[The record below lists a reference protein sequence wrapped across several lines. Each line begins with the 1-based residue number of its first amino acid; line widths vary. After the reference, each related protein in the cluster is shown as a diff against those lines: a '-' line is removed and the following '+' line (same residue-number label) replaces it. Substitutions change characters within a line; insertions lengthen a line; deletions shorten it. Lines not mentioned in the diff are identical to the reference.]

1 MSVYLYY
8 GNKKKAAQQGQ
19 GKDVVYMSKAIKAT
33 ENIKEV
39 ITEKVNEIKVNEAKA
54 NTAMGFVNKF
64 VINGEEVKP
73 APKKTEVTIN
83 GKKLNIACRIIPDNV
98 TDKYTNS
105 FSIPVKDKDM
115 KVFYCKGGGVLA
127 ASIYVDSKL
136 EYSGISMQGIFAV
149 VQASFGVDKLTVD
162 RLYIA
167 SNVNRKKP
175 APANKATE
183 PTPEVNTAAK

>member
-1 MSVYLYY
+1 
-8 GNKKKAAQQGQ
+8 
-19 GKDVVYMSKAIKAT
+19 MSKVKAT

-39 ITEKVNEIKVNEAKA
+39 NPQKANETNA
-54 NTAMGFVNKF
+54 NTAMDFVNKF

-73 APKKTEVTIN
+73 APKKAEITIN
-83 GKKLNIACRIIPDNV
+83 GKKLNLACRIIPDNAI
-98 TDKYTNS
+98 DAYTNN
-105 FSIPVKDKDM
+105 FSIPVKDKDV

-127 ASIYVDSKL
+127 ASLYVDSKL

-175 APANKATE
+175 APTNKAIE
-183 PTPEVNTAAK
+183 PTPEVNAVVK

>member
-1 MSVYLYY
+1 
-8 GNKKKAAQQGQ
+8 
-19 GKDVVYMSKAIKAT
+19 MSKVKAT
-33 ENIKEV
+33 ENIKDV
-39 ITEKVNEIKVNEAKA
+39 TTEKVNEVKANETKA
-54 NTAMGFVNKF
+54 NTAMGFVNRF
-64 VINGEEVKP
+64 VINGEEVK
-73 APKKTEVTIN
+73 AATKKTEITIN
-83 GKKLNIACRIIPDNV
+83 GKKLNLACRIIPDNT

-105 FSIPVKDKDM
+105 FSISVKEKDV

-127 ASIYVDSKL
+127 ASLYVDSKL

-175 APANKATE
+175 ATTNKATE
-183 PTPEVNTAAK
+183 PTPEVTAVAK